1 MKCPFKFTSDYIADL
16 EQVLNAK
23 LIRDKTTI
31 VLSYINGD
39 SDIINFDDNAQ
50 CIEDFKLFCETCTT
64 YSKQRQVKERLNNE
78 EY

>member
-1 MKCPFKFTSDYIADL
+1 MECPFRFTVDYIADL

-50 CIEDFKLFCETCTT
+50 CIEVFKLFCEACMT
-64 YSKQRQVKERLNNE
+64 YSKQRQTEGDK
-78 EY
+78 

>member
-1 MKCPFKFTSDYIADL
+1 MKCPFRFTADYIADL

-39 SDIINFDDNAQ
+39 SDIINFDDKAQ
-50 CIEDFKLFCETCTT
+50 CISIFELFCEACMT
-64 YSKQRQVKERLNNE
+64 YNKQRQVEGDR
-78 EY
+78 